1 MPTPEPGECP
11 QALTTLPEPARAWR
25 EKVRDFCRR
34 SVAPRARAMDVAGR
48 LDEGLVKELFDEGLM
63 GIEIPEVYG
72 GSGGDLFQVVLAI
85 EEIARHDPAAAVFV
99 DVQNALVVS
108 ALLRHGS
115 GDQKRRHLPRL
126 AGGQVG
132 AYAISEEHAGSDA
145 FALETRAEQR
155 DDGFV
160 INGRKRWITS
170 AAEAGLF
177 LVFARTETGPP
188 GAAPGLGAFLV
199 DRDTSGLSIGEP
211 VPKMGIRAS
220 STCEVTFDGVRV
232 DRGSLIGRPGDG
244 GVLMVETLDIGK
256 LGIAAQLVGL
266 ADGALTHALRHAEER
281 EQFGTRIID
290 FQGVQFPLARTAAEL
305 EAARVLLYNTA
316 RLLQNGAPQAER
328 IKATSMAKYIAS
340 AVAERAAS
348 QAVETLGGAGFAGEH
363 PVEKLYRDAKI
374 GSIYEGTSN
383 VQFKTIAS
391 LLTRRRDGTGARPDR
406 EHPRNDSEFRKG

>member
-1 MPTPEPGECP
+1 MTARASGEAP
-11 QALTTLPEPARAWR
+11 QALTTLPEPARAWQ
-25 EKVRDFCRR
+25 EKVRRFCHE
-34 SVAPRARAMDVAGR
+34 SVAPRARAMDESGR
-48 LDEGLVKELFDEGLM
+48 LDDALVKELFDEGLM

-99 DVQNALVVS
+99 DVQNALVIS

-155 DDGFV
+155 SDGFV

-177 LVFARTETGPP
+177 LVFARTGEESSPSV
-188 GAAPGLGAFLV
+188 PGLSAFLV
-199 DRDTSGLSIGEP
+199 DRDAPGLAVGEP

-220 STCEVTFDGVRV
+220 STCEVVFDDVRV
-232 DRGSLIGRPGDG
+232 DRGNLIGRPGDG

-281 EQFGTRIID
+281 EQFGTRIAD
-290 FQGVQFPLARTAAEL
+290 FQGVQFPLARIAAEL

-328 IKATSMAKYIAS
+328 IKATSMAKYVAS

-348 QAVETLGGAGFAGEH
+348 QAVETLGGAGFAGRH

-383 VQFKTIAS
+383 IQFKTIAS
-391 LLTRRRDGTGARPDR
+391 LLTRRAEDPAERAERSITPR
-406 EHPRNDSEFRKG
+406 ED

>member
-1 MPTPEPGECP
+1 
-11 QALTTLPEPARAWR
+11 
-25 EKVRDFCRR
+25 
-34 SVAPRARAMDVAGR
+34 MDVAGR
-48 LDEGLVKELFDEGLM
+48 LDDGLVKELFDEGLM

-145 FALETRAEQR
+145 FALETRAERR
-155 DDGFV
+155 DGGFV
-160 INGRKRWITS
+160 VNGRKRWITS

-177 LVFARTETGPP
+177 LVFARTGDGPS
-188 GAAPGLGAFLV
+188 ASAPALSAFLV
-199 DRDTSGLSIGEP
+199 DRDAPGLTVGEP

-220 STCEVTFDGVRV
+220 STCEVTFDDVHV
-232 DRGSLIGRPGDG
+232 DRGSLIGRPDDG

-266 ADGALTHALRHAEER
+266 ADGALTHALQHAEER
-281 EQFGTRIID
+281 RQFGTRIID
-290 FQGVQFPLARTAAEL
+290 FQGVRFPLARTAAEL

-316 RLLQNGAPQAER
+316 RLLQNGASQAER

-348 QAVETLGGAGFAGEH
+348 QAVETLGGAGFAGQH

-391 LLTRRRDGTGARPDR
+391 LLSGRQDGTDGHSSRAHAHP
-406 EHPRNDSEFRKG
+406 EHPRGDHISRKD

>member
-1 MPTPEPGECP
+1 
-11 QALTTLPEPARAWR
+11 
-25 EKVRDFCRR
+25 
-34 SVAPRARAMDVAGR
+34 MDTAGR
-48 LDEGLVKELFDEGLM
+48 LDDTLVKELFDAGLM

-85 EEIARHDPAAAVFV
+85 EETARHDPAVAVFV

-108 ALLRHGS
+108 ALVRHGT

-126 AGGQVG
+126 AGGLVG

-145 FALETRAEQR
+145 FALETRADKRGDQ
-155 DDGFV
+155 FV
-160 INGRKRWITS
+160 LNGRKRWITS

-177 LVFARTETGPP
+177 LVFARTREGSASSPP
-188 GAAPGLGAFLV
+188 GLSAFLV
-199 DRDTSGLSIGEP
+199 DRDTKGLSVGEP

-220 STCEVTFDGVRV
+220 STCEVSFENVHV
-232 DRGSLIGRPGDG
+232 DRGSLIGRPDDG

-266 ADGALTHALRHAEER
+266 ADGALTHALRHAAER

-290 FQGVQFPLARTAAEL
+290 FQGVQFPLARIAAEI

-316 RLLQNGAPQAER
+316 RLIQNGAPQAER
-328 IKATSMAKYIAS
+328 IKATSMAKYVAS
-340 AVAERAAS
+340 VVAERAAS

-391 LLTRRRDGTGARPDR
+391 LLAGRHDSAQDGGSDGFP
-406 EHPRNDSEFRKG
+406 SRKD

>member
-11 QALTTLPEPARAWR
+11 RALTTLPEPARAWR
-25 EKVRDFCRR
+25 AKVRDFCRR
-34 SVAPRARAMDVAGR
+34 SVVPRARAMDVAGR

-108 ALLRHGS
+108 ALLRHAS

-126 AGGQVG
+126 AAGQVG

-155 DDGFV
+155 DGGFV

-177 LVFARTETGPP
+177 LVFARTGDGPP
-188 GAAPGLGAFLV
+188 GSAPGLGAFLV
-199 DRDTSGLSIGEP
+199 DRDTRGLGVGEP

-220 STCEVTFDGVRV
+220 STCEVVFDGVHV

-266 ADGALTHALRHAEER
+266 ADGALSHALRHADER
-281 EQFGTRIID
+281 EQFGTRIMD

-328 IKATSMAKYIAS
+328 IKAASMAKYIAS

-391 LLTRRRDGTGARPDR
+391 LLTRRRDGDEERPEP
-406 EHPRNDSEFRKG
+406 EHPRSEPALRKD

>member
-1 MPTPEPGECP
+1 MTTRAPGDHP
-11 QALTTLPEPARAWR
+11 GALTTLSGPDRAWR
-25 EKVRDFCRR
+25 EKVRRFCRD

-48 LDEGLVKELFDEGLM
+48 LDDGLVKELFDEGLM

-72 GSGGDLFQVVLAI
+72 GSGGDLFHVVLAI
-85 EEIARHDPAAAVFV
+85 EEIARHDPSAAVFV

-145 FALETRAEQR
+145 FALETRAER
-155 DDGFV
+155 RGDGFV

-177 LVFARTETGPP
+177 LVFARTGEGSSSSPP
-188 GAAPGLGAFLV
+188 GLSAFLV
-199 DRDTSGLSIGEP
+199 DREADGLTVGEP

-220 STCEVTFDGVRV
+220 STCEVSFDDVRV
-232 DRGSLIGRPGDG
+232 DRGSLMGRPDDG

-281 EQFGTRIID
+281 EQFGTRILD

-316 RLLQNGAPQAER
+316 RLLQSDAPQAER

-340 AVAERAAS
+340 VVAERAAS
-348 QAVETLGGAGFAGEH
+348 QAVETLGGAGFAGQH

-391 LLTRRRDGTGARPDR
+391 LLSRRPDDA
-406 EHPRNDSEFRKG
+406 EEDASHSIVPRKD